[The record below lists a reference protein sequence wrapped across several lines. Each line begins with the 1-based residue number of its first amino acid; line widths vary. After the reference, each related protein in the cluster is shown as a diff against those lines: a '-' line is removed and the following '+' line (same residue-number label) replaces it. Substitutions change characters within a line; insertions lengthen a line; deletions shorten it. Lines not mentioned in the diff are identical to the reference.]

1 MQSDPPPAPR
11 DARGAMVRGTL
22 NRCPSCGDGRVFDGY
37 LKVKDRCEACSA
49 PLGAYPA
56 ADGPAFFTIT
66 IMMLLLIPMIGF
78 GWTVFRSDPVV
89 LLVGL
94 IIVTTIMTLVLLRF
108 VKGAFL
114 GYLWA
119 HDERDRG
126 S

>member
-1 MQSDPPPAPR
+1 MR
-11 DARGAMVRGTL
+11 DSRSAMLRGTL
-22 NRCPSCGDGRVFDGY
+22 NRCPCCGEGRVFSGY
-37 LKVKDRCEACSA
+37 LKIVPRCEACDE
-49 PLGAYPA
+49 PLGAYPS

-78 GWTVFRSDPVV
+78 GWTVFRSDPMT
-89 LLVGL
+89 LLIGL
-94 IIVTTIMTLVLLRF
+94 IIITTIMTLVLLRF